1 MIYEVKSTKNII
13 HIGDSTLMTN
23 INMELFNEIR
33 AIAKI
38 VRRIAFQQNP
48 YLDKTHIN
56 PEYVGKIE
64 LIKYVREKHNYS
76 LREANDI
83 VSAAQEFNDAA
94 LKGLLKDMNS

>member
-1 MIYEVKSTKNII
+1 MIYEVKATKNII
-13 HIGDSTLMTN
+13 HIGDSTLTTVVSN
-23 INMELFNEIR
+23 EVFNDIK
-33 AIAKI
+33 AVAKI

-48 YLDKTHIN
+48 YLDKTRIN

-64 LIKYVREKHNYS
+64 IIKYVREKYSYS

-94 LKGLLKDMNS
+94 LKGLMKEMNG